1 MARRVWKQLGW
12 RRRLKIRFQTWNWTK
27 PWYRLYWSH
36 WCRHDDCGCRR
47 GRLRAKPLAF
57 CADHLLSE
65 LRARGYDR

>member
-1 MARRVWKQLGW
+1 MSFPVPK
-12 RRRLKIRFQTWNWTK
+12 T
-27 PWYRLYWSH
+27 Y
-36 WCRHDDCGCRR
+36 DERR